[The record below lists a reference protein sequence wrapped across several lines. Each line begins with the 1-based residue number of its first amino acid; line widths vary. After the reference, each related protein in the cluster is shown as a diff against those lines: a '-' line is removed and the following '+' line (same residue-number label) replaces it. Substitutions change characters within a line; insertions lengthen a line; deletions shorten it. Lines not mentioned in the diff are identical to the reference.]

1 MKNEILWKWELLCNE
16 FDEAKRNYISVF
28 SPVIESV
35 ANAADEPSATLN
47 LAQLKAA
54 EAAWNNWVDIQD
66 QLKKFVE
73 ENT

>member
-16 FDEAKRNYISVF
+16 FDEAKQNYINVF
-28 SPVIESV
+28 SPVIKSV
-35 ANAADEPSATLN
+35 ADEKTANLN
-47 LAQLKAA
+47 LGQLKEA
-54 EAAWNNWVDIQD
+54 EAAWNNWVAIQD

>member
-1 MKNEILWKWELLCNE
+1 MENEILWKWELLCNE

-28 SPVIESV
+28 SPVIKSV
-35 ANAADEPSATLN
+35 ADEKTANLN
-47 LAQLKAA
+47 LAQLKEA
-54 EAAWNNWVDIQD
+54 EAAWNNWVDIQN

>member
-16 FDEAKRNYISVF
+16 FDEAKQNYIRVF
-28 SPVIESV
+28 SPVIKSV
-35 ANAADEPSATLN
+35 ADENTANLN
-47 LAQLKAA
+47 LAQLKEA
-54 EAAWNNWVDIQD
+54 EAAWNNWVDIQN